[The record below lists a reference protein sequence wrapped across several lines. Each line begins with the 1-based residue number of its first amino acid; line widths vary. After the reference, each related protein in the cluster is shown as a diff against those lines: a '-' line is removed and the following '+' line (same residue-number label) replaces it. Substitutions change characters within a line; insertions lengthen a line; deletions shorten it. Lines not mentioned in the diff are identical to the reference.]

1 MFASFKVFQHVLC
14 FFPSSSFVKM
24 ICKIKLFVGFIS
36 SFLQCI
42 SWRSLCAYI
51 WFIFIAILAC
61 IHQYLFHLSCY
72 RFKMKSIVLLACF
85 LVVAFAAP
93 WTEDNFV
100 LKFKPQETQ
109 DLDQTVHDMWEDFKN
124 VHGKNAYSAK
134 LTSPEKVS

>member
-1 MFASFKVFQHVLC
+1 
-14 FFPSSSFVKM
+14 
-24 ICKIKLFVGFIS
+24 
-36 SFLQCI
+36 
-42 SWRSLCAYI
+42 
-51 WFIFIAILAC
+51 
-61 IHQYLFHLSCY
+61 
-72 RFKMKSIVLLACF
+72 MKSIVLLACF

-134 LTSPEKVS
+134 LTSPEKVSW